1 MIIGITA
8 EWNPFHLG
16 HAYMV
21 EHLKR
26 EYPDARLLAVMSGP
40 FVQRGEPA
48 LFDKWA
54 RASWAVQAGVD
65 AVLELPGT
73 AALQSADR
81 FAESAVLHLHTLHCT
96 HIAFGTESATV
107 QELQEAARWAASDEY
122 LSVLHSFLKH
132 RLPYGQAMTATMRSR
147 FPKLAEKLMLPNN
160 LLGFRYASA
169 IVRHKLPIQ
178 IIAIPRKTEGTVSA
192 TAIREQLLSGHFMEY
207 LPDFVQQDVKRLM
220 ASRHYTDYK
229 RYEEACLLRSR
240 FLPLKALSDSGLFSE
255 GLEHRWF
262 SCMKS
267 GNYENALLKIKNR
280 RYPYRRLKRIG
291 AALLLS
297 QGQGPSPYASMHQ
310 PAFLRLLAMKKGAG
324 CLLKDP
330 LIPIIVSEARAERT
344 FSPDIRTALLQECL
358 AEDIFSF
365 CQEEEGFR
373 QAGMNYYHS
382 PVIL

>member
-21 EHLKR
+21 EHLKKD
-26 EYPDARLLAVMSGP
+26 YPDAHLLAVMSGP

-48 LFDKWA
+48 LFDKWT

-81 FAESAVLHLHTLHCT
+81 FAESAVLCLYTLHCT
-96 HIAFGTESATV
+96 HIAFGTESATI
-107 QELQEAARWAASDEY
+107 QELQEAAHWAASEEY
-122 LSVLHSFLKH
+122 LSILHSFLKK
-132 RLPYGQAMTATMRSR
+132 RLPYGQAMTETMRSR
-147 FPKLAEKLMLPNN
+147 FPELAEKLLLPNN
-160 LLGFRYASA
+160 LLGFRYAVA
-169 IVRHKLPIQ
+169 IVRHQLPIK
-178 IIAIPRKTEGTVSA
+178 IIAIPRKVEGTASA
-192 TAIREQLLSGHFMEY
+192 TIIRSQLLTGHFTEY
-207 LPDFVQQDVKRLM
+207 LPGFVQQDVKCLLVLK
-220 ASRHYTDYK
+220 HYTDYK
-229 RYEEACLLRSR
+229 RYEEACLLSNR
-240 FLPLKALSDSGLFSE
+240 FLSLKTLSDSGLFSE

-262 SCMKS
+262 SCMKAE
-267 GNYENALLKIKNR
+267 NYEQALLNIKNR

-297 QGQGPSPYASMHQ
+297 QGQPLSPYASMHQ
-310 PAFLRLLAMKKGAG
+310 PAFLRLLAMRKNSGF
-324 CLLKDP
+324 LLKNP
-330 LIPIIVSEARAERT
+330 LIPIIVSEAKSERT
-344 FSPDIRTALLQECL
+344 LSSEIRPALLQECL

-365 CQEEEGFR
+365 CQEGQEFR
-373 QAGMNYYHS
+373 HAGMNYYHS

>member
-107 QELQEAARWAASDEY
+107 QELQGAARWSASDEY
-122 LSVLHSFLKH
+122 LSVLHSFLKQ

-147 FPKLAEKLMLPNN
+147 FPKLAEKLILPNN

-178 IIAIPRKTEGTVSA
+178 IIAIPRKAEGTASA

-207 LPDFVQQDVKRLM
+207 LPDFVQQDVKRLL

-229 RYEEACLLRSR
+229 QYEEACLLRSR

-267 GNYENALLKIKNR
+267 GNYENALLEIKNR

-297 QGQGPSPYASMHQ
+297 QGQGPSPYASMQQ

-330 LIPIIVSEARAERT
+330 RIPIIVSEARAERT
-344 FSPDIRTALLQECL
+344 LSPDIRTALLQECL

>member
-122 LSVLHSFLKH
+122 LSVLHSFLRQ

-147 FPKLAEKLMLPNN
+147 FPKLAEKLLLPNN

-178 IIAIPRKTEGTVSA
+178 IIAIPRKAEGTVSA

-207 LPDFVQQDVKRLM
+207 LPDFVQQDVKRLL

-229 RYEEACLLRSR
+229 QYEEACLLRSR

-330 LIPIIVSEARAERT
+330 RIPIIVSEARAERT
-344 FSPDIRTALLQECL
+344 LSPDIRTALLQECL

>member
-1 MIIGITA
+1 
-8 EWNPFHLG
+8 
-16 HAYMV
+16 
-21 EHLKR
+21 
-26 EYPDARLLAVMSGP
+26 
-40 FVQRGEPA
+40 
-48 LFDKWA
+48 
-54 RASWAVQAGVD
+54 
-65 AVLELPGT
+65 
-73 AALQSADR
+73 
-81 FAESAVLHLHTLHCT
+81 
-96 HIAFGTESATV
+96 
-107 QELQEAARWAASDEY
+107 
-122 LSVLHSFLKH
+122 
-132 RLPYGQAMTATMRSR
+132 MTATMRSR
-147 FPKLAEKLMLPNN
+147 FPKLAEKLILPNN

-178 IIAIPRKTEGTVSA
+178 IIAIPRKAEGTASA

-207 LPDFVQQDVKRLM
+207 LPDFVQQDVKRLL

-267 GNYENALLKIKNR
+267 GNYENALLEIKNR

-297 QGQGPSPYASMHQ
+297 QGQGPSPYASMQQ

-330 LIPIIVSEARAERT
+330 RIPIIVSEARAERT
-344 FSPDIRTALLQECL
+344 LSPDIRTALLQECL

>member
-40 FVQRGEPA
+40 FVQRCEPA

-107 QELQEAARWAASDEY
+107 QELQEAARWSASDEY
-122 LSVLHSFLKH
+122 LSVLHSFLKQ

-147 FPKLAEKLMLPNN
+147 FPKLAEKLILPNN

-178 IIAIPRKTEGTVSA
+178 IIAIPRKAEGTASA

-207 LPDFVQQDVKRLM
+207 FPDFVQQDVKRLL

-267 GNYENALLKIKNR
+267 GNYENALLEIKNR

-297 QGQGPSPYASMHQ
+297 QGQGPSPYASMQQ

-324 CLLKDP
+324 CL
-330 LIPIIVSEARAERT
+330 
-344 FSPDIRTALLQECL
+344 
-358 AEDIFSF
+358 
-365 CQEEEGFR
+365 
-373 QAGMNYYHS
+373 
-382 PVIL
+382 

>member
-26 EYPDARLLAVMSGP
+26 EYPDTRLLAVMSGP
-40 FVQRGEPA
+40 CVQRGEPA

-122 LSVLHSFLKH
+122 LSVLHAFLKQ
-132 RLPYGQAMTATMRSR
+132 RLPYGQAMTATMRSH
-147 FPKLAEKLMLPNN
+147 FPKLAEKLILPNN

-178 IIAIPRKTEGTVSA
+178 IIAIPRKAEGTVSA

-207 LPDFVQQDVKRLM
+207 LPDFVQQDVQCVGERMDSSGKW
-220 ASRHYTDYK
+220 
-229 RYEEACLLRSR
+229 RSVGEIQIFHGR
-240 FLPLKALSDSGLFSE
+240 
-255 GLEHRWF
+255 
-262 SCMKS
+262 
-267 GNYENALLKIKNR
+267 
-280 RYPYRRLKRIG
+280 
-291 AALLLS
+291 
-297 QGQGPSPYASMHQ
+297 QGGPQADGYHGDINH
-310 PAFLRLLAMKKGAG
+310 LVH
-324 CLLKDP
+324 C
-330 LIPIIVSEARAERT
+330 ARAH
-344 FSPDIRTALLQECL
+344 AL
-358 AEDIFSF
+358 
-365 CQEEEGFR
+365 
-373 QAGMNYYHS
+373 
-382 PVIL
+382 